1 MAMVIEV
8 PSEIMINH
16 DLVPKAFSLAGGG
29 AGTRLDETWYFTCFL
44 LSKKG

>member
-16 DLVPKAFSLAGGG
+16 DLVPKAFSLAFPK
-29 AGTRLDETWYFTCFL
+29 AFSLLTCDVYDDPL
-44 LSKKG
+44 